1 MSASPEPLGQ
11 TVSHYRILNRIGS
24 GGMGVVYEAQDLR
37 LGRHVALKLLH
48 DEFASD
54 PQSRRRFERE
64 AKAASSLNH
73 PNICTVYE
81 IDESAGRTFIA
92 MELLEGQ
99 TLRQRIAGRPM
110 EIDSVLDLGIQIADG
125 LDAAHSKGIVH
136 RDIKPANIFVTNRG
150 QAKILDFG
158 LVKVAPQADSR
169 AAIAETED
177 LLTVPGST
185 FGTVAYMS
193 PEQVRG
199 KELDA
204 RSDLFSFGV
213 VLYEMSTGNQ
223 PFQGET
229 PGIVFDSILNQTP
242 VPPARIN
249 PLIPPPLEE
258 VTRKTLE
265 KERELRGQSAAELRA
280 DLKRIKR
287 DTESGRTLT
296 PISMGLRDSSAAI
309 SPSEIRNRLLKR
321 LALGT
326 GLVAI
331 SFSALVWYL
340 HDYLHPLQ
348 ISSYT
353 NVTADNRRKISLGTD
368 GNRLYFTE
376 TSPILVNQVSVLGGG
391 IGPVQVGVPG
401 ELANLF
407 SVSPDGSS
415 LLVSSVENSSR
426 ALWNVS
432 AFGGAYRRLGNAVGA
447 AFSFDGKSVAFLTAN
462 GDLFTVRSDGS
473 QLHKLAN
480 VGPNSFGLSWSP
492 DGGIIRFD
500 KERSLWGISSSGLNL
515 HKLLP
520 SWHPEWRQCCGSWT
534 PDGSYFLFVAGDTTK
549 GGGQIWAIDERRGLF
564 RRSAQ
569 EPIQL
574 TSGPIRWISPI
585 AAKDGNAIFAL
596 GTLENG
602 ELSRFDLKSKVL
614 KPFLGGISAES
625 VAFSKDGKSV
635 AYVSFPEGILSRAN
649 IDGSGAFPLT
659 GLPLHPENPRWS
671 PDGNQIVFMDVSSP
685 VEAIYLIPSE
695 GGAPQRILP
704 EDNERE
710 TSPNWS
716 PDGDKIVFA
725 SGVPRD
731 PKAVL
736 RTFEPSSHKLEV
748 VPGSEGLYSPRW
760 SPDGRYLVAI
770 SWDLRGLKVLDLE
783 NGQSTMLP
791 TGAVSFPS
799 WSKDSNYIYYL
810 ITTGP
815 NPGVFRIHARGGS
828 SELVIDLNDWR
839 ITGWWSFWMALDPTD
854 APLLLRDIGKS
865 NIYRLTP
872 DRNLNQ

>member
-1 MSASPEPLGQ
+1 MSASPEPVGQ

-81 IDESAGRTFIA
+81 IDESAGRTFMA

-110 EIDSVLDLGIQIADG
+110 EIDSVLDLSIQIADA
-125 LDAAHSKGIVH
+125 LDAAHAKGIVH

-158 LVKVAPQADSR
+158 LVKVAHQADCW
-169 AAIAETED
+169 AAIANTED

-213 VLYEMSTGNQ
+213 VLYEMSTGTQ

-229 PGIVFDSILNQTP
+229 PGSVFDSILNRNPTP
-242 VPPARIN
+242 PTRIN

-296 PISMGLRDSSAAI
+296 PISMGLRDSSLAI
-309 SPSEIRNRLLKR
+309 PRAKIRSRLLKR

-331 SFSALVWYL
+331 SISALIWYL
-340 HDYLHPLQ
+340 QEYFHPLQ
-348 ISSYT
+348 ISAYT
-353 NVTADNRRKISLGTD
+353 NVTTDNRRKIFLGTD

-376 TSPILVNQVSVLGGG
+376 TSPISVNQVSVLGGG
-391 IGPVQVGVPG
+391 IGPIPIAVPG
-401 ELANLF
+401 ELTGLF
-407 SVSPDGSS
+407 SVSPDGAN
-415 LLVSSVENSSR
+415 LLVSSVDNSSS

-432 AFGGAYRRLGNAVGA
+432 VFGGSYRRLGNAVGA
-447 AFSFDGKSVAFLTAN
+447 AFSFDGKSVAFLTPE

-473 QLHKLAN
+473 EPHKLAN
-480 VGPNSFGLSWSP
+480 VGLNSFNPSWSP
-492 DGGIIRFD
+492 DGSMIRFD
-500 KERSLWGISSSGLNL
+500 KDRSLWEINSSGLNL
-515 HKLLP
+515 HRLLP
-520 SWHPEWRQCCGSWT
+520 SWHPELRQCCGSWT
-534 PDGSYFLFVAGDTTK
+534 PDGNDFLFVAADSTK
-549 GGGQIWAIDERRGLF
+549 GGGQIWAIDERHGLF
-564 RRSAQ
+564 RRSVQ
-569 EPIQL
+569 EPIRL
-574 TSGPIRWISPI
+574 TSGPIRWLSPI
-585 AAKDGNAIFAL
+585 AAKDQNAIFAV

-602 ELSRFDLKSKVL
+602 ELSRFDSKSNTL
-614 KPFLGGISAES
+614 QPFLGSISVES

-635 AYVSFPEGILSRAN
+635 AYVSFPEGVLSRAN
-649 IDGSGAFPLT
+649 RDGSDVVPLT
-659 GLPLHPENPRWS
+659 GPPLHPENPRWS
-671 PDGNQIVFMDVSSP
+671 PDGTQIVFMDVSSP
-685 VEAIYLIPSE
+685 VEAIYLLPSE
-695 GGAPQRILP
+695 GGTAQKMLA

-710 TSPNWS
+710 SDPNWS
-716 PDGDKIVFA
+716 PDGSKIVFA
-725 SGVPRD
+725 SGIPRD

-736 RTFEPSSHKLEV
+736 RTFEPSSHKLYV

-760 SPDGRYLVAI
+760 SPDGRYIIAN
-770 SWDLRGLKVLDLE
+770 SWDQRGLKVLDLE
-783 NGQSTMLP
+783 NGQWKMLP
-791 TGAVSFPS
+791 TGAVSFPA
-799 WSKDSNYIYYL
+799 WSKNSNYIYYL
-810 ITTGP
+810 VATGQ
-815 NPGVFRIHARGGS
+815 NRGVFRISVRGGS
-828 SELVIDLNDWR
+828 SEPVIDLKGWR
-839 ITGWWSFWMALDPTD
+839 IIGWWSFWMALDPDD
-854 APLLLRDIGKS
+854 APLLLRDVGKS

-872 DRNLNQ
+872 DRN